1 MGEFVNFK
9 SPLRLLFSITRDC
22 LLCQFALVLVK
33 DPNGKAEPQAFLS
46 TDLNAT
52 PEQILLWFRQRWQ
65 VEVTFE
71 QVRAHLG
78 VESQRQWSNL
88 AILRTTPA
96 LLALFSIV
104 VLLAHQLQLQM
115 DSSLPQTAWYAKTLL
130 TFVDALAF
138 VRQRFWQT
146 RLFQSSS
153 PTTDMVKIPKALLDC
168 WSSLL
173 CYAA

>member
-1 MGEFVNFK
+1 VGELVNFK
-9 SPLRLLFSITRDC
+9 SPLRLLFGITRDC

-52 PEQILLWFRQRWQ
+52 PEQILLWFRQRRQ

-71 QVRAHLG
+71 EVRAHLG
-78 VESQRQWSNL
+78 VETQRQWSNL

-115 DSSLPQTAWYAKTLL
+115 DSSLPQTAWYAKTLP

-138 VRQRFWQT
+138 VRQQFWQT